1 MNDMRIK
8 LLETQ
13 IDKNTFDDMEILEG
27 TNAIFP
33 AINSLSLANH
43 TFYTNK
49 ESSYSKTV
57 LVCQA
62 EKELNKD
69 DQ

>member
-43 TFYTNK
+43 TFYTK
-49 ESSYSKTV
+49 RRPFGILRSTCLLEDV
-57 LVCQA
+57 
-62 EKELNKD
+62 
-69 DQ
+69 